1 MKYYKHL
8 VDKDI
13 QIIWQTGIHQFEEIK
28 KTATTV
34 TDSKTRLQEYSL
46 KLSKNLPTYNV
57 LSLKGP
63 EHRPLYKAS
72 VKIKNSKTFYG
83 IGNSKK
89 EAQLKAAEK
98 LLKVL
103 DQLKLAKASK
113 ISIANPP
120 SY

>member
-1 MKYYKHL
+1 MTK
-8 VDKDI
+8 KDAV
-13 QIIWQTGIHQFEEIK
+13 
-28 KTATTV
+28 TATTV

-89 EAQLKAAEK
+89 EAQLNAAKK

-103 DQLKLAKASK
+103 K
-113 ISIANPP
+113 I
-120 SY
+120 